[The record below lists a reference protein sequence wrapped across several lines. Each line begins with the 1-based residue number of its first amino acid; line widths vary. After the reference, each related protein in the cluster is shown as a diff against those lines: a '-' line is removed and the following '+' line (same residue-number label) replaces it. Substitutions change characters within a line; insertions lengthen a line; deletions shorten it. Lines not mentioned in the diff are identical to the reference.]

1 MAGIQAQHFVQ
12 RSQTLKFINK
22 TGKLLSTVGLDP
34 FKLDS
39 NQLLQKARSKA
50 GTEAYTL
57 DQMKKGLSILI
68 DSINREAK
76 PNSFGRLA
84 AKTLFERTLIGRY
97 KVEQHL
103 RQHPEIEQTE
113 ISKPIF
119 IIGMPRTG
127 TTILHA
133 LLNQDPQNRSP
144 LAWECLI
151 PHPVPQL
158 ENYED
163 NAQVNS
169 IKKEFEQ
176 LFKLVPDFKKK
187 HYLAATEPQEC
198 LGITALDFTSFQPM
212 AQFYTPS
219 YLQWFS
225 NEADQLSTMRWH
237 KRFLQY
243 LGSGGVIADRWLLKT
258 PVHLNRLKELFQVYP
273 DACVIMTH
281 RDPKKVI
288 PSAASLVS
296 TVRSLYSDHE
306 DPHQTGREQNGV
318 WSQYLSSFVEDRK
331 ALQKEDQ
338 IIDLR
343 FEDFVSDH
351 MSVVQRIYDKFNLSL
366 SPEAKNNM
374 QQFLAKN
381 PKDKHGAHT
390 YTLEDFGVSEAQIKN
405 SFEGYYKFLDQL

>member
-1 MAGIQAQHFVQ
+1 
-12 RSQTLKFINK
+12 
-22 TGKLLSTVGLDP
+22 
-34 FKLDS
+34 
-39 NQLLQKARSKA
+39 
-50 GTEAYTL
+50 
-57 DQMKKGLSILI
+57 
-68 DSINREAK
+68 
-76 PNSFGRLA
+76 
-84 AKTLFERTLIGRY
+84 
-97 KVEQHL
+97 
-103 RQHPEIEQTE
+103 
-113 ISKPIF
+113 
-119 IIGMPRTG
+119 
-127 TTILHA
+127 
-133 LLNQDPQNRSP
+133 
-144 LAWECLI
+144 
-151 PHPVPQL
+151 
-158 ENYED
+158 
-163 NAQVNS
+163 
-169 IKKEFEQ
+169 
-176 LFKLVPDFKKK
+176 
-187 HYLAATEPQEC
+187 
-198 LGITALDFTSFQPM
+198 
-212 AQFYTPS
+212 
-219 YLQWFS
+219 
-225 NEADQLSTMRWH
+225 
-237 KRFLQY
+237 
-243 LGSGGVIADRWLLKT
+243 
-258 PVHLNRLKELFQVYP
+258 
-273 DACVIMTH
+273 MTH